1 MAPGIIHSCTFK
13 SRLQHHILNWI
24 VISRYQ
30 LVQRGVSKSATL
42 RSLLLVEH
50 LLKKI
55 HLIT

>member
-1 MAPGIIHSCTFK
+1 MAPEISHSGTFK

-30 LVQRGVSKSATL
+30 LVQHGVSKKTTL

-50 LLKKI
+50 LLRRI